1 MDLVIGQV
9 EVLHDASPCLQ
20 RARHRALG
28 EPSHNQIVALITRL
42 ATASRSVGLNADHI
56 LTDDD
61 LRHIELGSHL
71 DEPETTQD
79 DVEHDVELI
88 IAKDSNG
95 DFSQDE
101 CQIIRRMPVA
111 TREIPT
117 IRTRNRSGWNFH
129 DAKWNWPCIHV
140 YGLVH
145 DLVVRVNIY
154 LTQYRNV
161 IGIDVP
167 QTPDKSATLYT
178 IHIDTVAKF
187 LKEYFDKTP
196 ITVAL
201 DNDDNDDD
209 VVLSPPPAEHMEH
222 LAPTA
227 QIQPRMKRGVDVSFT
242 LFYI

>member
-1 MDLVIGQV
+1 MIPAVYFECV
-9 EVLHDASPCLQ
+9 KVLLIVSPDRQ
-20 RARHRALG
+20 RARQRALH
-28 EPSHNQIVALITRL
+28 EPSDDQVIALITRL
-42 ATASRSVGLNADHI
+42 GTASRSAGLNADHV

-61 LRHIELGSHL
+61 LRHMALFSHL
-71 DEPETTQD
+71 NEPETSQD

-101 CQIIRRMPVA
+101 SQIIRRMPVA

-117 IRTRNRSGWNFH
+117 IRTRNKSGWNVH
-129 DAKWNWPCIHV
+129 DGESNWPCIHV
-140 YGLVH
+140 YGIVH
-145 DLVVRVNIY
+145 DLVVRVSIY

-167 QTPDKSATLYT
+167 QTPDLTVSLYT

-196 ITVAL
+196 ITVVL
-201 DNDDNDDD
+201 DNSDGSDTE
-209 VVLSPPPAEHMEH
+209 A
-222 LAPTA
+222 
-227 QIQPRMKRGVDVSFT
+227 
-242 LFYI
+242 Y

>member
-1 MDLVIGQV
+1 
-9 EVLHDASPCLQ
+9 
-20 RARHRALG
+20 
-28 EPSHNQIVALITRL
+28 
-42 ATASRSVGLNADHI
+42 
-56 LTDDD
+56 
-61 LRHIELGSHL
+61 
-71 DEPETTQD
+71 
-79 DVEHDVELI
+79 VEHDVELI
-88 IAKDSNG
+88 IAKESNG

-101 CQIIRRMPVA
+101 CQIRRRMPVA

-167 QTPDKSATLYT
+167 QTPDKSATLNT

-196 ITVAL
+196 ITVVL
-201 DNDDNDDD
+201 DNSDGSDTE
-209 VVLSPPPAEHMEH
+209 A
-222 LAPTA
+222 
-227 QIQPRMKRGVDVSFT
+227 
-242 LFYI
+242 Y